1 MARNGL
7 LKWMDF
13 KKTIGSMVLPY
24 MVTLCNI
31 YHQYTPNVSIYTC
44 TMDPMGTK
52 NERKKRIC
60 GSIDT
65 RILTQPEEFVHGLV
79 TGHVGVKH

>member
-1 MARNGL
+1 
-7 LKWMDF
+7 
-13 KKTIGSMVLPY
+13 
-24 MVTLCNI
+24 
-31 YHQYTPNVSIYTC
+31 
-44 TMDPMGTK
+44 MDPMGTK

-79 TGHVGVKH
+79 TGHVGVKHWEVTTRSITSIDWKIVILWDSTGKNGDLMRFNGI